1 MDITKNKNKKER
13 VAVFIDGSNLHYKLK
28 DLGIHNLPYFQYGNF
43 SFWLSKA
50 RDLVSK
56 KYYIGVV
63 RANNDDVKGQKLRKN
78 QIRLFN
84 HLASKQCGFFVE
96 RGYIMKNDGVYHE
109 KGVDVKM
116 AVDLVVGAYEDLYD
130 TAILISSDTDLIPA
144 IEKVKALG
152 KSVEYVGFSHKPS
165 LGLIS
170 RSTESR
176 LLSKDELKQFE
187 QEAL

>member
-1 MDITKNKNKKER
+1 MIEEQNKRQR

-28 DLGIHNLPYFQYGNF
+28 DLNIGNLLYFQYGEF
-43 SFWLSKA
+43 ALWLAKE

-56 KYYIGVV
+56 RYFVGVV
-63 RANNDDVKGQKLRKN
+63 RAKSDDVRGQQLRKN

-84 HLASKQCGFFVE
+84 HLTSKRCKFVVE
-96 RGYIMKNDGVYHE
+96 RGYIMKNDGAYYE
-109 KGVDVKM
+109 KGVDVKI
-116 AVDLVVGAYEDLYD
+116 AVDLVVGAYEDAYD
-130 TAILISSDTDLIPA
+130 TAILVSSDTDLIPA

-152 KSVEYVGFSHKPS
+152 KTVEYVGFSHKPS

-176 LLSKDELKQFE
+176 LLSKDDLQPFE
-187 QEAL
+187 QEK